1 MDQTLLAKLDLTV
14 RYHTSIGQHYM
25 AAYLQNQYNLLK
37 NITEKQKQYIAATYY
52 IPGELLA
59 CFDAEAVFLER
70 FAGLAAAWRLLDH
83 PVARA
88 DATCFP
94 ADGCSYQALFHLLL
108 TEKIIPKPEAFA
120 AMNFSCR
127 NAWRY
132 CKSETQRHYL
142 PFFHVDVPRILSQRQ
157 IHILADELQTLY
169 NRLCK
174 MFPVKAEIQD
184 VVQASNEALAVQQK
198 INAFRRAHP
207 EKCSTIDFLKLFPL
221 YNDLGKP
228 DTPDILQG
236 FLKRLTEADTSDT
249 GNIPRVLWLG
259 IVPLY
264 RNSLLTQIEKQGNCR
279 IVWEEMFDFGN
290 IKLSCDSF
298 FTDLAKR
305 ILTSRFFTQENRLT
319 DIAQSIKDFGAQ
331 GIIHF
336 SQRNCRF
343 LPSAVPLIRQKAQEL
358 QIPFLELRGD
368 AVDPGYFDEQAAAM
382 QLEQFYEQL
391 HRSASCI

>member
-1 MDQTLLAKLDLTV
+1 
-14 RYHTSIGQHYM
+14 
-25 AAYLQNQYNLLK
+25 
-37 NITEKQKQYIAATYY
+37 
-52 IPGELLA
+52 
-59 CFDAEAVFLER
+59 
-70 FAGLAAAWRLLDH
+70 
-83 PVARA
+83 
-88 DATCFP
+88 
-94 ADGCSYQALFHLLL
+94 
-108 TEKIIPKPEAFA
+108 
-120 AMNFSCR
+120 
-127 NAWRY
+127 
-132 CKSETQRHYL
+132 
-142 PFFHVDVPRILSQRQ
+142 
-157 IHILADELQTLY
+157 
-169 NRLCK
+169 

-184 VVQASNEALAVQQK
+184 VVQASNEALAVQQE
-198 INAFRRAHP
+198 INAYRRTHP

-236 FLKRLTEADTSDT
+236 FLKRLTETDAPDT

-279 IVWEEMFDFGN
+279 IVWDEMFDFEN

-336 SQRNCRF
+336 SQRNCRV
-343 LPSAVPLIRQKAQEL
+343 LPSTVSLIQQKAQEL

-382 QLEQFYEQL
+382 QLEQFYKQL